1 MYIEKENMKVIADE
15 VSTTTVQKLVGSET
29 SCSNCHVF
37 SVCDTFSA
45 AETVLRV
52 L

>member
-15 VSTTTVQKLVGSET
+15 VSTTAVQKLVGS
-29 SCSNCHVF
+29 NCDVF